1 MLRPVLVALVL
12 AAVAAPVWGAR
23 RKETLIYS
31 RFDVDPGEWRYF
43 EFPSKAGE
51 ARLEVRFDVLS
62 PKDGPGIR
70 ATVLSAGEF
79 EKFREK
85 LPHQDLQA
93 TSYQRAGSLR
103 ARLSE
108 PGGYVVVVDNRQ
120 NAQRRCRVDL
130 EVTLTTGPDPES
142 LPVTY
147 ASPRKRLIVVTVSL
161 AGFAVIA
168 ALAGRALW
176 RATRRPRMMLWS

>member
-1 MLRPVLVALVL
+1 MLRGFWIALLLVS
-12 AAVAAPVWGAR
+12 VAAPAAR

-62 PKDGPGIR
+62 PKNGLGIR
-70 ATVLSAGEF
+70 ATLLSAGEF

-85 LPHQDLQA
+85 QPHQDIQA
-93 TSYQRAGSLR
+93 TSYRRAGSLR
-103 ARLSE
+103 VRLSE
-108 PGGYVVVVDNRQ
+108 PGDYVVVVDNRQ
-120 NAQRRCRVDL
+120 DAQRRSRVDL

-142 LPVTY
+142 LPVAY
-147 ASPRKRLIVVTVSL
+147 ASPRKRLIVVTLSL

-168 ALAGRALW
+168 GLAGRALW
-176 RATRRPRMMLWS
+176 RATRRPRATFWV